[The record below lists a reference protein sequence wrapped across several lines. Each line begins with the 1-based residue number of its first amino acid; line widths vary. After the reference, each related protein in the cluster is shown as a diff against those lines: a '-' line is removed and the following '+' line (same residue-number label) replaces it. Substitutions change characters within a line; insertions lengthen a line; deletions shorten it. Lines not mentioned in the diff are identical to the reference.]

1 MEATMQQI
9 LDAMAHMELRLTAAL
24 AGSGGEQ
31 VPESFSYATAPR
43 YDDDVFDVSA
53 APAYDDNFSFDSFKG
68 PTTTTTS
75 SAAAPR
81 YDDEPSPS
89 TRLDPPSPF
98 DPYSSVLPLPPAK
111 VVGEPNCDEASP
123 LPPVHDDRPD
133 LFLQTGSCPECS
145 RCLLLDHM
153 ALGYFP
159 YAELAVAPTKCS
171 MLVLNRGAD
180 EGGNFQSQHSTNSQ
194 LLEFTWG
201 LTNSGYPFN
210 ILPDLVKGDS
220 AVLPPEFASAV
231 EGHALLTTWWPQ
243 EAALQHEKPDEQQQ
257 PELIQKELK
266 QCYLSLEK
274 GFNSLTV
281 SQPGTL
287 FHEAMKVRKRLGA
300 IVDHI
305 SQDRREGPRERDLLL
320 LAFILDSR
328 ETLTDAQISDNVID
342 VRFAAREA
350 TASVLTW
357 MFMFLDDHTEFL
369 KAVTEGVKAF
379 ESDLIAKANSFVH
392 GGCVSELY
400 HLAPIV
406 CASVNRK
413 TCMRACTTT
422 SMADELVVS
431 EEVDEVLNA
440 LPNRQPWP
448 PPRQFA
454 ILADG
459 VQVRPLPWPSFYCHA
474 GGDYHG
480 DVCITPPSV
489 HGTNP
494 ASDAMVG
501 MKIVAIVTDDKGYIH
516 IEELRKAAEA
526 NKDTLAG
533 DSPFSDATPAPTRLR
548 RG

>member
-1 MEATMQQI
+1 VGDTTPQATETRLNAGWVRWLEGRTGPYDDIAAAQTLFSDFSDDDNARTCDVTDVPVVHSALKVFDQMFSRGSDASPGFRDLVFLATSASSSCSMEDERPKVPSSIGNNIHLVSRFLSSRLDGGVKKPLQEYLLALKYQSTKLLISNTLDTMVKLQ
-9 LDAMAHMELRLTAAL
+9 AAL
-24 AGSGGEQ
+24 LLAQGCVSEQ
-31 VPESFSYATAPR
+31 HPDTSY
-43 YDDDVFDVSA
+43 
-53 APAYDDNFSFDSFKG
+53 
-68 PTTTTTS
+68 
-75 SAAAPR
+75 
-81 YDDEPSPS
+81 
-89 TRLDPPSPF
+89 
-98 DPYSSVLPLPPAK
+98 
-111 VVGEPNCDEASP
+111 
-123 LPPVHDDRPD
+123 
-133 LFLQTGSCPECS
+133 Q
-145 RCLLLDHM
+145 
-153 ALGYFP
+153 
-159 YAELAVAPTKCS
+159 
-171 MLVLNRGAD
+171 
-180 EGGNFQSQHSTNSQ
+180 QTNSQ

-201 LTNSGYPFN
+201 LANSGYPFD
-210 ILPDLVKGDS
+210 IRPDLVKGDS
-220 AVLPPEFASAV
+220 AVLPPEF
-231 EGHALLTTWWPQ
+231 ALLTTWWPQ
-243 EAALQHEKPDEQQQ
+243 EAALQHEKPNEQQQ

-274 GFNSLTV
+274 GFNSMTV

-305 SQDRREGPRERDLLL
+305 SQDRRERPRERDLLL

-357 MFMFLDDHTEFL
+357 MFMFLDDHTAFL

-379 ESDLIAKANSFVH
+379 EPDLIAKANSFVH

-400 HLAPIV
+400 HLASIV
-406 CASVNRK
+406 CASVNGK
-413 TCMRACTTT
+413 TCMQACTTT

-501 MKIVAIVTDDKGYIH
+501 MKIVAIGTDDKDYIH
-516 IEELRKAAEA
+516 IEELRKAVEA

-533 DSPFSDATPAPTRLR
+533 DSPFSDATPAPMRLR
-548 RG
+548 RW